1 MTLNSCVLRHILI
14 AFGAPNGGLEEAIEA
29 DEDLKVGEENANELF
44 DLFIQPLTSGTR
56 SIRLEVNKNNN
67 TFYINNNKKKKNR
80 NQ

>member
-1 MTLNSCVLRHILI
+1 MTLNSCTLRHILI

-56 SIRLEVNKNNN
+56 SIKLEVKKKNN
-67 TFYINNNKKKKNR
+67 TFCINNNKKKNR